1 MEEAV
6 RLRERLKDKVESITV
21 VTLGP
26 AKASETL
33 RTALAMGADSG
44 VHIELPE
51 NAPSPEPLGAARA
64 LRAVIE
70 RRGKA
75 GTGTDLVI
83 MGKQAIDDD
92 LGQTG
97 QMLAALL
104 GAAQATCA
112 SKLDVDV
119 EKRVAR
125 VRTEIDGGAEELE
138 CSLPT
143 VVTTDL
149 RCVCATL
156 PHAQNS
162 HICDQKKI
170 SPSLFSWLCA
180 HVRLNGGC
188 DFNCSLDSIQRLDKF
203 FKEPRYA
210 SLPNIMKAKKKPI
223 EKLTPAGLGVDLAPL
238 LETITVREP
247 PKRVG
252 GGKVGSALFVFMAPM
267 SATEH
272 TVLLCSV

>member
-44 VHIELPE
+44 VHVELPE
-51 NAPSPEPLGAARA
+51 NAPSPEPLGVARA

-75 GTGTDLVI
+75 GTETDLVI

-104 GAAQATCA
+104 GVAQATCA

-125 VRTEIDGGAEELE
+125 VRTEIDGGAEELQ
-138 CSLPT
+138 CSLPA

-149 RCVCATL
+149 RCVCAT
-156 PHAQNS
+156 PRSPRPKKNS
-162 HICDQKKI
+162 CMCEIFFTFFTFTF
-170 SPSLFSWLCA
+170 PRGCA
-180 HVRLNGGC
+180 RMLRLNGGWLS
-188 DFNCSLDSIQRLDKF
+188 FVSEIDSEF
-203 FKEPRYA
+203 
-210 SLPNIMKAKKKPI
+210 
-223 EKLTPAGLGVDLAPL
+223 
-238 LETITVREP
+238 
-247 PKRVG
+247 
-252 GGKVGSALFVFMAPM
+252 
-267 SATEH
+267 
-272 TVLLCSV
+272 

>member
-1 MEEAV
+1 M

-26 AKASETL
+26 AKATETL

-51 NAPSPEPLGAARA
+51 NAPSPEPLGVAQA

-112 SKLDVDV
+112 SKLDIDV

-125 VRTEIDGGAEELE
+125 VRTEIDGGAEELQ
-138 CSLPT
+138 CSLPA

-149 RCVCATL
+149 RCVCATRL
-156 PHAQNS
+156 ACLIITLHAQT
-162 HICDQKKI
+162 HTYVKKKI
-170 SPSLFSWLCA
+170 SLFLFPWLCA

-188 DFNCSLDSIQRLDKF
+188 PSEFDSEF
-203 FKEPRYA
+203 
-210 SLPNIMKAKKKPI
+210 
-223 EKLTPAGLGVDLAPL
+223 
-238 LETITVREP
+238 
-247 PKRVG
+247 
-252 GGKVGSALFVFMAPM
+252 
-267 SATEH
+267 
-272 TVLLCSV
+272 

>member
-1 MEEAV
+1 VEEAV

-51 NAPSPEPLGAARA
+51 SAPSPEPLGVARA

-112 SKLDVDV
+112 SKLEVDV

-125 VRTEIDGGAEELE
+125 VRTEIDGGAEELL

-149 RCVCATL
+149 RCVWATRLACL
-156 PHAQNS
+156 PSNS
-162 HICDQKKI
+162 PRSISHVCDQKNN
-170 SPSLFSWLCA
+170 SLFIFPWLCA

-188 DFNCSLDSIQRLDKF
+188 EFDGSLDSIPSLWILIF
-203 FKEPRYA
+203 F
-210 SLPNIMKAKKKPI
+210 
-223 EKLTPAGLGVDLAPL
+223 
-238 LETITVREP
+238 
-247 PKRVG
+247 
-252 GGKVGSALFVFMAPM
+252 
-267 SATEH
+267 
-272 TVLLCSV
+272 

>member
-1 MEEAV
+1 VEEAV

-51 NAPSPEPLGAARA
+51 SAPSPEPLGVARA

-70 RRGKA
+70 RRGRA

-119 EKRVAR
+119 EKRVVR
-125 VRTEIDGGAEELE
+125 VRTEIDGGAEELQ

-149 RCVCATL
+149 RCVCATRFACL
-156 PHAQNS
+156 NPPRSNS
-162 HICDQKKI
+162 HICEKKI
-170 SPSLFSWLCA
+170 PVA
-180 HVRLNGGC
+180 VRAC
-188 DFNCSLDSIQRLDKF
+188 
-203 FKEPRYA
+203 
-210 SLPNIMKAKKKPI
+210 
-223 EKLTPAGLGVDLAPL
+223 
-238 LETITVREP
+238 
-247 PKRVG
+247 
-252 GGKVGSALFVFMAPM
+252 
-267 SATEH
+267 
-272 TVLLCSV
+272 

>member
-1 MEEAV
+1 MIIKIRTLSTRLVRDDAPLHSLSWQRNVKFDLMLWGGAAVGCLAVEEAV

-33 RTALAMGADSG
+33 RTALAMGADGG
-44 VHIELPE
+44 VHVELPE
-51 NAPSPEPLGAARA
+51 NAPSPEPLGVARA

-70 RRGKA
+70 RRAKA

-112 SKLDVDV
+112 SKLEVDV

-125 VRTEIDGGAEELE
+125 VRTEIDGGAEELL

-149 RCVCATL
+149 RCVWATFDL
-156 PHAQNS
+156 S
-162 HICDQKKI
+162 HVCD
-170 SPSLFSWLCA
+170 
-180 HVRLNGGC
+180 
-188 DFNCSLDSIQRLDKF
+188 
-203 FKEPRYA
+203 
-210 SLPNIMKAKKKPI
+210 
-223 EKLTPAGLGVDLAPL
+223 
-238 LETITVREP
+238 
-247 PKRVG
+247 
-252 GGKVGSALFVFMAPM
+252 
-267 SATEH
+267 
-272 TVLLCSV
+272 

>member
-1 MEEAV
+1 VEEAV

-33 RTALAMGADSG
+33 RTALAMGADGG

-51 NAPSPEPLGAARA
+51 GAPSPEPLGVARA

-70 RRGKA
+70 RRAKA

-112 SKLDVDV
+112 SKLEVDV
-119 EKRVAR
+119 EKGVVR
-125 VRTEIDGGAEELE
+125 VRTEIDGGAEELL

-149 RCVCATL
+149 RCVCATRL
-156 PHAQNS
+156 DPPRSNS
-162 HICDQKKI
+162 HICDEKKL
-170 SPSLFSWLCA
+170 SLFHFPWLCA
-180 HVRLNGGC
+180 HVRLNGG
-188 DFNCSLDSIQRLDKF
+188 FVTIRFRVLSLRI
-203 FKEPRYA
+203 
-210 SLPNIMKAKKKPI
+210 
-223 EKLTPAGLGVDLAPL
+223 
-238 LETITVREP
+238 
-247 PKRVG
+247 
-252 GGKVGSALFVFMAPM
+252 
-267 SATEH
+267 
-272 TVLLCSV
+272 